1 MKKKFIHNEA
11 GSLPLFVASETLT
24 YPPGVLH
31 PERVFPI
38 FNLLLVHEGTLFL
51 REEGK
56 VYGIPAGEWFIQTP
70 GILHKG
76 VRPQETL
83 TRFTFVHFRVEG
95 NFTVCEEGGGT
106 PFSKAA
112 PGDYI
117 DPAPL
122 NLRIP
127 MSGKADEE
135 AQALARELSARF
147 GAGGSPALCQSAFLA
162 LLSRLVEPEENRT
175 EQGEIAAYLSR
186 HFLEEGFSLGSAA
199 KALGYSRQ
207 YVTRL
212 LRRETGK
219 SFSAFTAELKVR
231 HAKNLLAEKM
241 SSPGE
246 IARALGYADEAAF
259 SHMFRRHTGLSPSE
273 FGKLHKK

>member
-11 GSLPLFVASETLT
+11 GSLPVFVASETLA

-76 VRPQETL
+76 VRPQKTL

-95 NFTVCEEGGGT
+95 NFTVCEEGGGM

-127 MSGKADEE
+127 MSGTADEE
-135 AQALARELSARF
+135 AQALALELSARF

-162 LLSRLVEPEENRT
+162 LLSRLVEPGEPLAR
-175 EQGEIAAYLSR
+175 QGEISAFVSR
-186 HFLEEGFSLGSAA
+186 HFLEEDFSLENASRR
-199 KALGYSRQ
+199 LGYSRQ

-212 LRRETGK
+212 LRSETGK
-219 SFSAFTAELKVR
+219 SFSEFTAELKIR

-246 IARALGYADEAAF
+246 VARALGYADEASF
-259 SHMFRRHTGLSPSE
+259 SHMFRRHTGLSPSA
-273 FGKLHKK
+273 FRRACKK